1 MNKKLFFGDYLTMLS
16 IQTHIPEKLTPF
28 IKSFWC
34 LKVDDNLKV
43 PYVEEILPDG
53 HHEIIFSFNSAL
65 VRKRNESEGW
75 LHDPLS
81 YFTGQNRKSYL
92 QQLNPGAIIYA
103 IRFHPH
109 TQNLF
114 YNFPASLSTDNLISF
129 SDISP
134 NEMLWNCFSDS
145 PGKTFANLEKVF
157 LEKAKGL
164 KKPEEAFF
172 YTEAAVRKIVKEK
185 GNIKNVQL
193 EKITGVSARH
203 LEKSFQKY
211 VGLSPKQFSNIIKY
225 SYFITYRKNH
235 PEKTLTECAYEAE
248 FHDHSHLIHLSNKI
262 TGHSPKSYFGKL
274 NHINNFFLK
283 P

>member
-1 MNKKLFFGDYLTMLS
+1 MLS
-16 IQTHIPEKLTPF
+16 IQTHISEKLTPF

-34 LKVDDNLKV
+34 LTVDDNLKV
-43 PYVEEILPDG
+43 PYLEEVLPDG
-53 HHEIIFSFNSAL
+53 HHEIIFNFNSRP
-65 VRKRNESEGW
+65 VRKRIGCESW
-75 LHDPLS
+75 LNDPSS

-92 QQLNPGAIIYA
+92 QQLYPGTVIYA

-114 YNFPASLSTDNLISF
+114 YNFPASLSTDTLISF

-134 NEMLWNCFSDS
+134 NDALWNCFSDS

-157 LEKAKGL
+157 LRKVKSL
-164 KKPEEAFF
+164 NKPEEAFF
-172 YTEAAVRKIVKEK
+172 YTEAAVQKIVKEK
-185 GNIKNVQL
+185 GNVKNTHL

-225 SYFITYRKNH
+225 NHFITYRKNH
-235 PEKTLTECAYEAE
+235 PKKTLTECAYEAE
-248 FHDHSHLIHLSNKI
+248 FHDQSHLIHLSNQI
-262 TGHSPKSYFGKL
+262 TGHSPKAYFGKL
-274 NHINNFFLK
+274 NHINDFFLE